1 MVGNHL
7 GKTAVVSFDEENLEI
22 LSVSVPKASRDRN
35 GVVILIEAV
44 GSGVTASS
52 CIS

>member
-7 GKTAVVSFDEENLEI
+7 GNTAVVSFEVENLEI
-22 LSVSVPKASRDRN
+22 LSVSVPKASRVRN
-35 GVVILIEAV
+35 GVVIPIEAV
-44 GSGVTASS
+44 GSGITASP